1 MFKKILIANRGEIAV
16 RVIRACLDLGISP
29 VAIYSEADR
38 GALHVRLA
46 EQAQFIGKSPAS
58 ESYLSI
64 EAVLGAA
71 RAAEVE
77 AIHPGYGFLSENQS
91 FARACEDAGFQFIG
105 PSPAALA
112 LMGDKIASRKA
123 VAQAGVPVIPGT
135 ADAVQ
140 SVEEAVSAAAEIG
153 YPVMIKASSGGGG
166 KGLRLVSSEKDLR
179 SAYGMARSEAES
191 SFGDATIFLEKYL
204 QQPRHIEI
212 QVLGDHHGDL
222 IHLGERECSIQ
233 RRHQKLVEEAPSP
246 AVNEDFRQELGA
258 AALSVARVAEYHNA
272 GTVEFLVESSGGET
286 SFYFLEMNT
295 RLQVEHPVTEMVTG
309 MDLVREQICI
319 AAGEKL
325 SYRQEDIKLKGSA
338 IECRIYAEDPFN
350 DFLPSPGPILGL
362 LEPAGPGIR
371 IDSGVCR
378 GSEVPMHYDPL
389 IAKLIA
395 FGEDRRQATARM
407 LRALREYRIVGVKT
421 TIPFF
426 QALLGEPEFREGNL
440 HTGLIEGLSGR
451 TGEAP
456 DPDELFPI
464 VAAALEFHAGG
475 RSQTT
480 ERPQSGSRWKYHGRI
495 PAPFPGG
502 SG

>member
-46 EQAQFIGKSPAS
+46 EQAQFVGPSPAS

-64 EAVLGAA
+64 ESVLGAA

-91 FARACEDAGFQFIG
+91 FARACEDAGFRFIG

-140 SVEEAVSAAAEIG
+140 SLEEAVSAAAEIG
-153 YPVMIKASSGGGG
+153 YPVMVKASSGGGG
-166 KGLRLVSSEKDLR
+166 KGLRMVSGEEDLR
-179 SAYGMARSEAES
+179 SVYGMALGEAES

-212 QVLGDHHGDL
+212 QVLGDQHGNL

-233 RRHQKLVEEAPSP
+233 RRHQKLVEESPSP
-246 AVNEDFRQELGA
+246 AVDEDFRQELGA
-258 AALSVARVAEYHNA
+258 AALSVARAAEYHNA
-272 GTVEFLVESSGGET
+272 GTVEFLVEASEGER

-309 MDLVREQICI
+309 IDLVREQIRI
-319 AAGEKL
+319 AAGEEL
-325 SYRQEDIKLKGSA
+325 SYRQKDIELRGSA

-350 DFLPSPGPILGL
+350 DFLPSPGPILDL

-371 IDSGVCR
+371 NDSGVYQ

-389 IAKLIA
+389 ISKLIA
-395 FGEDRRQATARM
+395 FGEDRKQATARM
-407 LRALREYRIVGVKT
+407 LRALTEYRIVGVKT

-440 HTGLIEGLSGR
+440 HTGMIEALSSP
-451 TGEAP
+451 TGEVP
-456 DPDELFPI
+456 NPEELFPI
-464 VAAALEFHAGG
+464 IAAALDFHAGSRSPTTD
-475 RSQTT
+475 RSQA
-480 ERPQSGSRWKYHGRI
+480 GSRWKYHGRI
-495 PAPFPGG
+495 PAPFRG
-502 SG
+502 S